1 MNDLILTTNAGLEDC
16 AFAELAEAA
25 ADAGWGGGELERR
38 AAGLPGRVAVASARP
53 AADLTGL
60 ARRLRSVHHL
70 HRPLHQFHLDPA
82 APLQG
87 IEDAFDA
94 VDLSMLDGATPFRIT
109 SERLGSHDFTS
120 HDVQRAAGAAVAERS
135 GAPVDL
141 TGFRVELCVDVHD
154 ETVAVTQ
161 RLTRRPL
168 SHRAHWH
175 FRPRVALR
183 ANLAF
188 CMLRW
193 AGLGP
198 HSRALGDP
206 FCGSAT
212 VLVEAGLWLPRL
224 ALYGTDSS
232 ERSLAWGR
240 ANLASAGLA
249 GRAQLVAG
257 DARQAGELLPGG
269 LDAMV
274 TNPPYGQQLGRRM
287 NFPAFYADFLAQA
300 RDLLRP
306 GGRLV
311 MLATR
316 RDAMNHALRRTPG
329 LERVA
334 VREVE
339 TGGLY
344 PSLYVLERPPEGD

>member
-1 MNDLILTTNAGLEDC
+1 VNNNLLLTTNPGLEEC

-25 ADAGWGGGELERR
+25 AAAGWGDDELIRGE
-38 AAGLPGRVAVASARP
+38 AGLPGRVAVASARP
-53 AADLTGL
+53 EADLTGL

-70 HRPLHQFHLDPA
+70 HRPVQQFR
-82 APLQG
+82 
-87 IEDAFDA
+87 
-94 VDLSMLDGATPFRIT
+94 LDGDDPLADIEARCAALDLPSLGPATPFRIT
-109 SERLGSHDFTS
+109 SERIGSHDFTS
-120 HDVQRAAGAAVAERS
+120 HDVQRAAGAGVAART

-141 TGFRVELCVDVHD
+141 TGFRVELCVDVHHD
-154 ETVAVTQ
+154 TVAVTQ

-198 HSRALGDP
+198 HSRALADP
-206 FCGSAT
+206 FCGSGT
-212 VLVEAGLWLPRL
+212 VLAEAGLWLPRL
-224 ALYGTDSS
+224 ALYGADSS
-232 ERSLAWGR
+232 PRSLEWGR
-240 ANLASAGLA
+240 ANLAAAGLSERARLWEGNAREAA
-249 GRAQLVAG
+249 GF
-257 DARQAGELLPGG
+257 LPGR
-269 LDAMV
+269 LDAIV

-300 RDLLRP
+300 RDLLAP

-329 LERVA
+329 LERVT
-334 VREVE
+334 VQKVE

-344 PSLYVLERPPEGD
+344 PSLYVLERD